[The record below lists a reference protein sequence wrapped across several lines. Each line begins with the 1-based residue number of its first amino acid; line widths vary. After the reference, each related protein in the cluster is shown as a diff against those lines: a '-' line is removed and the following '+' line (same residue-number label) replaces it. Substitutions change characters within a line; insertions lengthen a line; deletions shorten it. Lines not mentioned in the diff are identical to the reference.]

1 LKLGKTKIRHPN
13 HINKYQILHSHRRQS
28 GIDRKTLSGSHHPI
42 RIIRLTII
50 PILEFFPHLDF
61 SPKIAIF
68 ILSCKEI
75 RWRRRRNG
83 QAGARPCKTAVGN
96 AGHESEK
103 PPQSVDIHQAFL
115 CANAPLSAL

>member
-1 LKLGKTKIRHPN
+1 MKPESYK
-13 HINKYQILHSHRRQS
+13 QISNSTFTSPAIGHRPEN
-28 GIDRKTLSGSHHPI
+28 II
-42 RIIRLTII
+42 RIASSDSNHTTYNYSHPRI
-50 PILEFFPHLDF
+50 FPAFGFLAENRYIYTVMQGD
-61 SPKIAIF
+61 
-68 ILSCKEI
+68 
-75 RWRRRRNG
+75 RRRRRRNG